1 VRAAEARQGFFAVQA
16 GNAAET
22 AVKIDI
28 FQNWINY
35 LRGIHPVIL
44 PEPGYNVFPCQVH
57 QTAP

>member
-1 VRAAEARQGFFAVQA
+1 MCSTETCEGFFAVQA

-28 FQNWINY
+28 FQNWINF

-44 PEPGYNVFPCQVH
+44 ADPGYNVFYCQVH
-57 QTAP
+57 QTR